1 MARSARMMRRRAREN
16 LAYLAVL
23 LLLFAAVWGWNR
35 WQDSRA
41 DGLVAAPSP
50 TPDTTTDAPPGA
62 QRVTVDF
69 AIDGDSLQVKAARSG
84 PVIDTEGPVRIR
96 LLGID
101 APEMHGDDGQPQCF
115 ARDAYDRLQRLA
127 PAGSTLWVTADVQR
141 RDPYDRFLVY
151 AWTPRGTFVNVEQAR
166 LGYARALDIRPNEA
180 YAVPI
185 GAAVAEAQGDRRGL
199 WGRCVSSERPA

>member
-41 DGLVAAPSP
+41 EGLVAAPSP

-84 PVIDTEGPVRIR
+84 PVINTEGPVRIR

-101 APEMHGDDGQPQCF
+101 APELGSAFETPAPF
-115 ARDAYDRLQRLA
+115 AREARERWCRSPTSNGCGWKAMMRSGIPTDARSPMYFG
-127 PAGSTLWVTADVQR
+127 PTA
-141 RDPYDRFLVY
+141 
-151 AWTPRGTFVNVEQAR
+151 E
-166 LGYARALDIRPNEA
+166 
-180 YAVPI
+180 
-185 GAAVAEAQGDRRGL
+185 
-199 WGRCVSSERPA
+199 C